1 METIIFRNC
10 IEKDN
15 RLIFFSAREA
25 IPVSLDLKSEETSI
39 IKINNKELY
48 RNNPFDLITELD
60 GKIYA
65 LEIWGKYM
73 CEYSL
78 DSQEVAYIKI
88 DCNKKKDG
96 NFAFLTTEK
105 NQVLIFDRAD
115 GLTIYDIVSKSICK
129 VPYPQNEYEVI
140 TGCKYENKYYLFPK
154 EGNKVFQYDV
164 LAGKWDTI
172 YLQGKWYN
180 AMHAIVDNGSIYILM
195 EDGTIIKWNVKE
207 EVKFIDTIKEWYK
220 SLSCVARIC
229 STNDSFVIL
238 PSLGEDILIL
248 DKEKYEVKV
257 MQGYPKD
264 FKYVNNNWSK
274 YYGYCETED
283 SYIFACRKSDY
294 ILKITKSNTNFEWIK
309 SEIESEK
316 MIQYRIMN
324 NMIIQEK
331 SGYLRYLLSGDFC

>member
-10 IEKDN
+10 VKKDN
-15 RLIFFSAREA
+15 RLLFFSAQEA
-25 IPVSLDLKSEETSI
+25 IPVSLDLKSEEISI
-39 IKINNKELY
+39 MKIKNKELY

-60 GKIYA
+60 GKIYS
-65 LEIWGKYM
+65 LEISGKYM

-105 NQVLIFDRAD
+105 NQVFIFDRTA
-115 GLTIYDIVSKSICK
+115 GLTIYDTVSKSIRK
-129 VPYPQNEYEVI
+129 VPYPHNDYEVI
-140 TGCKYENKYYLFPK
+140 TGCKYENNYYLFPK
-154 EGNKVFQYDV
+154 EENKVFQYDV
-164 LAGKWDTI
+164 SARKWDTI
-172 YLQGKWYN
+172 YLQEKWHN
-180 AMHAIVDNGSIYILM
+180 AIHAIVDNGNIYILM

-207 EVKFIDTIKEWYK
+207 EVKYIDAIKKWYL
-220 SLSCVARIC
+220 SLNCVVRIC
-229 STNDSFVIL
+229 STNDSFIIL

-248 DKEKYEVKV
+248 DKETYEVRA
-257 MQGYPKD
+257 MQDYPKD

-283 SYIFACRKSDY
+283 CYIFACRKSDY

-316 MIQYRIMN
+316 LIQYKIMN
-324 NMIIQEK
+324 HMIIQEK
-331 SGYLRYLLSGDFC
+331 KGYLKYLMAGNF